1 MRDRIKRRRKYT
13 YADVAVNISTF
24 LARVIRLR
32 HSAKHAVKITR
43 MARRAGML
51 ETKYSTIIE
60 DMGRRDARIILTAET
75 IDKTYLSE

>member
-1 MRDRIKRRRKYT
+1 
-13 YADVAVNISTF
+13 
-24 LARVIRLR
+24 
-32 HSAKHAVKITR
+32 

-60 DMGRRDARIILTAET
+60 DIGRRDARIILTAET